1 MSAAQPLGVRS
12 AATEAAPSRRPSRT
26 PAAAPPAPRLTVVR
40 APAHARTRVPFVMTC
55 MALLA
60 GSLLGALVLNTSMAQ
75 GEYQRIELRGRL
87 AASVEEQQ
95 RIATEIQQAESS
107 GQLAVAAQALGMVPT
122 SHGAYLRLAD
132 GAVLGDPVPAGAG
145 E

>member
-1 MSAAQPLGVRS
+1 
-12 AATEAAPSRRPSRT
+12 
-26 PAAAPPAPRLTVVR
+26 
-40 APAHARTRVPFVMTC
+40 

-75 GEYQRIELRGRL
+75 GEYQRIDLQGRL